1 VNTGLAA
8 RRRFVL
14 VLGLLTGL
22 AALSVDMSLPA
33 IPQMVDA
40 LATSMSL
47 GQLIV
52 GFFMAGLALGQ
63 MPAGLLSDRLGRMPV
78 LYCGVAIF
86 TLAALLCSISSSI
99 ELMLAARFLQGLGAS
114 VGVVVARAIVRDI
127 SSGRDAA
134 RLMSALVMIFTAAP
148 MLAPLIGSFLVT
160 AWGWRAPF
168 LAIAVFGFLMVYSL
182 HATLQETHV
191 PNREHHILRQLR
203 MSLSEFFSHR
213 QSLLGLLLVLLPAAG
228 FMSLITGS
236 SALVI
241 EIYAYPVEAFGFIFA
256 LAGLSILG
264 GSTLNRR
271 LLLRFTSMQG
281 IAVGATLMGIASA
294 QLLLIAWLNDAA
306 FWWLWGNVCL
316 FLFSTGFVLP
326 NATALALDPV
336 PRIAGVAA
344 SIIGTVQNL
353 AGASSAIASGMLYDG
368 SVRNL
373 TFLMGFFGIATG
385 AVFLARKLIGGDE
398 LVTHR
403 HDELQ

>member
-1 VNTGLAA
+1 LNTGLAA

-22 AALSVDMSLPA
+22 AAVSVDMSLPA
-33 IPQMVDA
+33 IPQMVEA

-63 MPAGLLSDRLGRMPV
+63 VPAGLLSDRLGRMPV
-78 LYCGVAIF
+78 LYGGVGIF
-86 TLAALLCSISSSI
+86 TFAALLCSISTSI

-127 SSGRDAA
+127 ASGRDAA

-160 AWGWRAPF
+160 AWGWRSSF
-168 LAIAVFGFLMVYSL
+168 LAIAVFGFLMFYSL
-182 HATLQETHV
+182 HTTLRETHV
-191 PNREHHILRQLR
+191 PVVEHHILRQLW
-203 MSLSEFFSHR
+203 MSLREFFSHR
-213 QSLLGLLLVLLPAAG
+213 QSVLGLLLTLLPAAG

-241 EIYAYPVEAFGFIFA
+241 EIYAYPVQAFGFIFA

-281 IAVGATLMGIASA
+281 IGIGVALMGIASV
-294 QLLLIAWLNDAA
+294 QLLFIAWLNDAA

-316 FLFSTGFVLP
+316 FLLSTGFVLP

-353 AGASSAIASGMLYDG
+353 AGAGSAIASGMLYNG

-385 AVFLARKLIGGDE
+385 VVFLLRRFVAG
-398 LVTHR
+398 T
-403 HDELQ
+403 ELQ

>member
-1 VNTGLAA
+1 MNTGLAA

-22 AALSVDMSLPA
+22 AAVSVDMSLPA

-40 LATSMSL
+40 LATTMSL

-52 GFFMAGLALGQ
+52 GLFMAGLALGQ
-63 MPAGLLSDRLGRMPV
+63 VPAGLLSDRLGRMPV
-78 LYCGVAIF
+78 LYGGVGIF
-86 TLAALLCSISSSI
+86 TFAALLCSISTSI

-127 SSGRDAA
+127 ASGKDAA
-134 RLMSALVMIFTAAP
+134 RLMAALVMIFTAAP

-160 AWGWRAPF
+160 AWGWRSSF
-168 LAIAVFGFLMVYSL
+168 LAIAVFGFLMFYSL
-182 HATLQETHV
+182 HKVLRETHV
-191 PNREHHILRQLR
+191 PVVEHHILRQLW
-203 MSLSEFFSHR
+203 MSLREFFSHR
-213 QSLLGLLLVLLPAAG
+213 QSVLGLLLTLLPAAG

-241 EIYAYPVEAFGFIFA
+241 EIYEYPVQAFGFIFA

-281 IAVGATLMGIASA
+281 IGIGAALMGIASV
-294 QLLLIAWLNDAA
+294 QLLVITWLNDAA

-344 SIIGTVQNL
+344 SIIGTVQNA

-373 TFLMGFFGIATG
+373 TFFMGFFGIATG
-385 AVFLARKLIGGDE
+385 VVFLLRKFVAGSE
-398 LVTHR
+398 LR
-403 HDELQ
+403 

>member
-1 VNTGLAA
+1 MNTGLAA

-22 AALSVDMSLPA
+22 AAVSVDMSLPA

-63 MPAGLLSDRLGRMPV
+63 VPAGLLSDRLGRMPV
-78 LYCGVAIF
+78 LYGGVGIF
-86 TLAALLCSISSSI
+86 TFAALLCSISTSI

-127 SSGRDAA
+127 ASGKDAA

-160 AWGWRAPF
+160 AWGWRSSF
-168 LAIAVFGFLMVYSL
+168 LAIAVFGFLMFYSL
-182 HATLQETHV
+182 HSVLRETHV
-191 PNREHHILRQLR
+191 PVVEHHILRQLW
-203 MSLSEFFSHR
+203 MSLREFFSHR
-213 QSLLGLLLVLLPAAG
+213 QSVLGLLLTLLPAAG

-241 EIYAYPVEAFGFIFA
+241 EIYAYPVQAFGFIFA

-281 IAVGATLMGIASA
+281 IGIGVTLMGIASV
-294 QLLLIAWLNDAA
+294 QLLFITWLDGAA

-373 TFLMGFFGIATG
+373 TFFMGFFGIATG
-385 AVFLARKLIGGDE
+385 VVFLLRRFVAGTIRG
-398 LVTHR
+398 H
-403 HDELQ
+403 

>member
-1 VNTGLAA
+1 MNTGLAA

-22 AALSVDMSLPA
+22 AAVSIDMSLPA

-40 LATSMSL
+40 LHTRMSL

-63 MPAGLLSDRLGRMPV
+63 VPAGLLSDRLGRMPV
-78 LYCGVAIF
+78 LYGGVGIF
-86 TLAALLCSISSSI
+86 TLAAVLCSISNSI

-127 SSGRDAA
+127 ASGKEAA

-148 MLAPLIGSFLVT
+148 MLAPILGSFLVDT
-160 AWGWRAPF
+160 WNWRSPF
-168 LAIAVFGFLMVYSL
+168 FAIAIFGFLMLYSL
-182 HATLQETHV
+182 HSILRETHV
-191 PNREHHILRQLR
+191 PIREHHILRQLW
-203 MSLSEFFSHR
+203 MSLREFFSHR
-213 QSLLGLLLVLLPAAG
+213 QSLLGVLLVLLPAAG

-241 EIYAYPVEAFGFIFA
+241 EIYAYPVQAFGFIFA
-256 LAGLSILG
+256 LAGISILG

-271 LLLRFTSMQG
+271 LLLRFTTMQG
-281 IAVGATLMGIASA
+281 IGIGAALMGIASV
-294 QLLLIAWLNDAA
+294 QLLLIAWLNDVA

-316 FLFSTGFVLP
+316 FLFSTGFLMP

-336 PRIAGVAA
+336 PKIAGVAA
-344 SIIGTVQNL
+344 SIIGTVQNV
-353 AGASSAIASGMLYDG
+353 AGAGSAIASGMLYDG
-368 SVRNL
+368 SIRNL
-373 TFLMGFFGIATG
+373 AFFMGFFGIATG
-385 AVFLARKLIGGDE
+385 VVFLLRRFIAGP
-398 LVTHR
+398 
-403 HDELQ
+403 